1 MSLFTSDLARNFGVG
16 FAAGALI
23 VALNSGRAMLD
34 TVPQFLA
41 TIL

>member
-1 MSLFTSDLARNFGVG
+1 MTLFTSDLARNFGVG

-23 VALNSGRAMLD
+23 VALTSGQAILG
-34 TVPQFLA
+34 TVPQFMA

>member
-23 VALNSGRAMLD
+23 VAFTSGHAMLD
-34 TVPQFLA
+34 AVPQLLA